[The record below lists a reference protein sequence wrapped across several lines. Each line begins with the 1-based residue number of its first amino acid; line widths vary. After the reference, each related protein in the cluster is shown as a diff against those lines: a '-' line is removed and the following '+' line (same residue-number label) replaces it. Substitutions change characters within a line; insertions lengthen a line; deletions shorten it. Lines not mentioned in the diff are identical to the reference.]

1 MSTIAQQLEELL
13 KHPVNRT
20 RFYDA
25 CERYA
30 ARNWEEQAPAPNL
43 DMLTSAIA
51 YVEQHNEAKLIL
63 PSDLTKQIQSARKL
77 ANKKAAAEE
86 TIINILDRFTEAD
99 VHSLAPK
106 AIVNR
111 LEEITA
117 ALLT

>member
-20 RFYDA
+20 RFY
-25 CERYA
+25 
-30 ARNWEEQAPAPNL
+30 NSL
-43 DMLTSAIA
+43 DDNPSVEDLISAIS

-63 PSDLTKQIQSARKL
+63 PSDLTKQIQAARKL
-77 ANKKAAAEE
+77 ADKKAAAEE
-86 TIINILDRFTEAD
+86 TIIDILDYFTEEE
-99 VHSLAPK
+99 VHILAPK